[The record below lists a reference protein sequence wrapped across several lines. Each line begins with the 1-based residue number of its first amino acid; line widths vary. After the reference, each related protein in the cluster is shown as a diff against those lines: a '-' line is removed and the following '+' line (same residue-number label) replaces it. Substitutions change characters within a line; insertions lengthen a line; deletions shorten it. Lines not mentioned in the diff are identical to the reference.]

1 MISIFFCIFF
11 LFLFHELWLKM
22 IRSFHVL
29 VNNFFLY
36 LNITCEWRMKW
47 IKCDWQTILF
57 TWQMN
62 DYLSWCMKRPTIF
75 MWLRSIKGFRGLS
88 LLMKWEGWIGKIFS
102 VRWAWGKM
110 RSVFYITWPLTLLM
124 HLLAEE
130 NKAIHFI
137 QGSAQLPLDH
147 SAFNWFEYYSPWV
160 TLWCGF
166 YRWGRSCAQ
175 EIKNV
180 YQTDRKCSF

>member
-1 MISIFFCIFF
+1 MII
-11 LFLFHELWLKM
+11 L
-22 IRSFHVL
+22 
-29 VNNFFLY
+29 NFM
-36 LNITCEWRMKW
+36 W
-47 IKCDWQTILF
+47 
-57 TWQMN
+57 TWKN
-62 DYLSWCMKRPTIF
+62 YEYLSWCMKRLTIF

-166 YRWGRSCAQ
+166 YRWGRSCARKLKKSTKQ
-175 EIKNV
+175 TENV
-180 YQTDRKCSF
+180 ASKEVQQVKERYRPSFSFMIFYISVPNHGVHLEHKILLWRIFWLLLKISS

>member
-1 MISIFFCIFF
+1 MII
-11 LFLFHELWLKM
+11 L
-22 IRSFHVL
+22 
-29 VNNFFLY
+29 NFM
-36 LNITCEWRMKW
+36 W
-47 IKCDWQTILF
+47 
-57 TWQMN
+57 TWKN
-62 DYLSWCMKRPTIF
+62 YEYLSWCMKRPTIF

-147 SAFNWFEYYSPWV
+147 SAFNWFEYYSHCDVVSIDEEEVVPRKLKKSTKQTENV
-160 TLWCGF
+160 ASKEVQQVKERCHLSFSFMIFYISVPNHGVHLEHKMLLWRIF
-166 YRWGRSCAQ
+166 WLLLKIS
-175 EIKNV
+175 
-180 YQTDRKCSF
+180 S

>member
-1 MISIFFCIFF
+1 MKILI
-11 LFLFHELWLKM
+11 
-22 IRSFHVL
+22 
-29 VNNFFLY
+29 
-36 LNITCEWRMKW
+36 CEFGL
-47 IKCDWQTILF
+47 ILF
-57 TWQMN
+57 FFGFIYIQNMIILNFMWTWKN
-62 DYLSWCMKRPTIF
+62 YEYLSWCMKRLTIF

-147 SAFNWFEYYSPWV
+147 SAFNWFEYYSSWV

-175 EIKNV
+175 EIKKV

>member
-1 MISIFFCIFF
+1 MKILICEFGLILFFFF
-11 LFLFHELWLKM
+11 WFYLYSKCDHLEFHVNMEELWIFIMMHEKAYY
-22 IRSFHVL
+22 FYVTE
-29 VNNFFLY
+29 VY
-36 LNITCEWRMKW
+36 
-47 IKCDWQTILF
+47 
-57 TWQMN
+57 
-62 DYLSWCMKRPTIF
+62 KR
-75 MWLRSIKGFRGLS
+75 FRGLS

-175 EIKNV
+175 EIKKV

>member
-1 MISIFFCIFF
+1 MVLFIFKTWSSWIS
-11 LFLFHELWLKM
+11 
-22 IRSFHVL
+22 
-29 VNNFFLY
+29 
-36 LNITCEWRMKW
+36 CEHGR
-47 IKCDWQTILF
+47 I
-57 TWQMN
+57 MN

-175 EIKNV
+175 EIKKV
-180 YQTDRKCSF
+180 YQTDRKCSLLKRGIIHHSLSWYFTFQYQTMVFI